1 VSIHSN
7 PEIERIVDTATTIA
21 KDYNHQY
28 VTLEHL
34 LIALVEYPEF
44 NKTLVTFGVEI
55 EELLRDLYDYIGK
68 QEYLVTIVP
77 PPESIDQTEASQR
90 TEDKNSIDSKK
101 DKKSNSKE
109 LAKSSMIP
117 QRTHSLERVFNRAF
131 TQVLFSAREQME
143 TIDLYLSISQE
154 TNSHAAY
161 FLLKWGINRRQLVEY
176 YTKVHGIT
184 KKSKEVKSNYSNKI
198 LEEFCTNLN
207 TQVTEGK
214 IDPVIGRATELEEI
228 AQVLARRQK
237 SNVLMI
243 GDPGV
248 GKTAIAEGLAH
259 KIVDGDVPK
268 YLIPYTVY
276 NLEIGSLLAG
286 SKYRGEFE
294 EKLKDVLAALN
305 QKGNTI
311 LFIDEAHQMQG
322 AGSGG
327 SSSVD
332 FANMLKPALAKG
344 NIKVIASTTFEEYT
358 QSFEKDRAL
367 MRRFYKLNIDEP
379 TADISK
385 DILRGL
391 RTHFEKF
398 HNGKISDEAIDS
410 SVDLSVRYQPDRK
423 LPDKAID
430 LIDMSCA
437 RLKIAKEKFTVE
449 KTDIVDTISKATK
462 IPRENLLTE
471 KANKSLTNL
480 DATIKDNL
488 YGQDSAVE
496 QVLEKIYVA
505 KAGMKAH
512 DKPVGNFL
520 FLGPTGTGKTEF
532 CKLLSD
538 ALSMKLLRF
547 DMSEYQ
553 EKHAMAKLI
562 GAPPGYV
569 GYEDGNLGGGLLI
582 SEVERNPH
590 SIILLDEIEKAHPD
604 ISNLLLQIMDEGSV
618 TGSNGKKAD
627 CRNAILILTSNLG
640 SADGE
645 ANAIGFGR
653 DLKKTG
659 TDDEAAKKFFK
670 PEFRNRLDAVVK
682 FAKLEKISMKKIVV
696 KFLQELNV
704 LLQEKEIRIRPS
716 ESIVDHLTDIGFDP
730 TMGARPLSRK
740 INELIKV
747 PLSKKILFEAIE
759 PGSIVSIEWKDEE
772 IKFTVQPPEL
782 NNLLEDKTV
791 DKDGFIVL

>member
-1 VSIHSN
+1 MRSN
-7 PEIERIVDTATTIA
+7 PEIEKIIENACQLA
-21 KDYNHQY
+21 KDYKHEY

-34 LIALVEYPEF
+34 LIGLIEFPAF
-44 NKTLVTFGVEI
+44 NKLLVNYGVEVDMLI
-55 EELLRDLYDYIGK
+55 RDLYDYIGRQDHLINIGDEEK
-68 QEYLVTIVP
+68 Q
-77 PPESIDQTEASQR
+77 
-90 TEDKNSIDSKK
+90 
-101 DKKSNSKE
+101 
-109 LAKSSMIP
+109 P

-131 TQVLFSAREQME
+131 TQVLFGAREEMLP
-143 TIDLYLSISQE
+143 IDLFLSISQE
-154 TNSHAAY
+154 PNSHAAY
-161 FLLKWGINRRQLVEY
+161 FLLKWGINRKQLIEY
-176 YTKVHGIT
+176 YTQENSDRFSRAKKVESS
-184 KKSKEVKSNYSNKI
+184 KKDYADKI
-198 LEEFCTNLN
+198 LEEYCTDLN
-207 TQVTEGK
+207 RQVAEGK
-214 IDPVIGRATELEEI
+214 IDPVIGRAAELEEI
-228 AQVLARRQK
+228 AQVLARRSK

-259 KIVDGDVPK
+259 KIVDGDVPE
-268 YLIPYTVY
+268 YLLPYTVY

-305 QKGNTI
+305 TKGNTI

-322 AGSGG
+322 AGAGG

-379 TADISK
+379 SPQIAK
-385 DILRGL
+385 DILYGL
-391 RTHFEKF
+391 RQHFEKF
-398 HNGKISDEAIDS
+398 HAGIIDDSAIETA
-410 SVDLSVRYQPDRK
+410 VDLSVRYQTDKR

-437 RLKIAKEKFTVE
+437 RLKIKNTDFIVSKL
-449 KTDIVDTISKATK
+449 DIVETISKATK
-462 IPRENLLTE
+462 IPKENLLSE
-471 KANKSLTNL
+471 KASENL
-480 DATIKDNL
+480 ITLESTIKEKL
-488 YGQDSAVE
+488 YGQDTAVDE
-496 QVLEKIYVA
+496 VLEKIYVA
-505 KAGMKAH
+505 KAGMKSH
-512 DKPVGNFL
+512 NKPVGNFL

-532 CKLLSD
+532 AKLLSD
-538 ALSMKLLRF
+538 NLSMKLLRY

-553 EKHAMAKLI
+553 EKHSMAKLI

-582 SEVERNPH
+582 SDVERNPH

-604 ISNLLLQIMDEGSV
+604 ISNLLLQIMDEGFI

-627 CRNAILILTSNLG
+627 CRNSILILTSNLG

-645 ANAIGFGR
+645 QNAIGFGR
-653 DLKKTG
+653 SLTKEG

-670 PEFRNRLDAVVK
+670 PEFRNRLDAVIK
-682 FAKLEKISMKKIVV
+682 FNKLDKISMKKIVV
-696 KFLQELNV
+696 KFLNELND
-704 LLQEKEIRIRPS
+704 LLAEKEIKVHTT
-716 ESIVDHLTDIGFDP
+716 EALVDHLTEVGFDP
-730 TMGARPLSRK
+730 AMGARPLSRK

-747 PLSKKILFEAIE
+747 PLSKKILFEHIE
-759 PGSIVSIEWKDEE
+759 TGSIVTADYQDDAV
-772 IKFTVQPPEL
+772 KFTIISPVMD
-782 NNLLEDKTV
+782 LLENKTV
-791 DKDGFIVL
+791 DENGIIVV